1 MPDTL
6 DDKLQEIVASG
17 NFSHLSILS
26 SASGGKVGFHAS
38 FSPAASW
45 GNGHG
50 FDQDPVQAAL
60 KAIENAPKSRKRA
73 SPDRRPTAPSPGKD
87 LDDCGQVAR
96 RERDDT
102 STIMGLFEKDIDDDQ
117 T

>member
-26 SASGGKVGFHAS
+26 SGGGFHAS

-50 FDQDPVQAAL
+50 FDMDPVQAAL
-60 KAIENAPKSRKRA
+60 KAIENAPKSRKRTL
-73 SPDRRPTAPSPGKD
+73 PDRRPTEPPPVKD
-87 LDDCGQVAR
+87 LDDKCGQVAR
-96 RERDDT
+96 RERDNT
-102 STIMGLFEKDIDDDQ
+102 STVMGLFEKDINDDQ